1 MEKRKLLIFAILLAL
16 LTSFI
21 SFSQFLSPSQ
31 EEVGETEKD
40 FSSDRALNFLK
51 EVAKEPHPIGSS
63 ANKKVRDYIV
73 KHFQDLDIPV
83 EIQSKPVKEIRDE
96 EYAKEIG
103 AKNVENI
110 IAKIQGTSSDDNAI
124 LLTAH
129 YDSEIETPG
138 ASDDGYGVVTI
149 MEAARALKQL
159 PAPKNTIYFV
169 LTDGEEQGLLGASAL
184 QDRADILD
192 EVRVMLNFEA
202 RGNTGVPIMFETSSN
217 DLKLAQFYKETVPYP
232 VAYSFASEMY
242 KKMPNDTDFT
252 ELKITKKLGYNFANM
267 GGLEAYHAAIDRVEN
282 SDEETIRHFGDYAL
296 PLVKRFM
303 MMDEKEFQALEDS
316 KGNAIYFPIMKKVLV
331 VYSEKLVIPLM
342 VVLLILTVAIFFFS
356 FNKQVTQIKGLIF
369 SLIASFGSLVSIFIF
384 YFLLIRLLTIVFNV
398 GIDEDGIVMFGT
410 YDSLILTLL
419 VILAIMLSFFLA
431 KWVSKKSRTLNFAI
445 STQVLWIVLAVIS
458 SLTFKGISYAF
469 TIPAIISLLLILPI
483 IVKAKWAKGMYH
495 YVVVAGWTVSSILL
509 LGPIMYIIFIAKT
522 ISIAPLIT
530 VVTAL
535 ITFSIVGI
543 VNWLTENAYY
553 STGFHKGS
561 KDYLN

>member
-1 MEKRKLLIFAILLAL
+1 MKKRKLLIFAILLAL

-31 EEVGETEKD
+31 VEVGETEKD
-40 FSSDRALNFLK
+40 FSSDRALNYLK

-63 ANKKVRDYIV
+63 ANKKVKDYIV
-73 KHFQDLDIPV
+73 KHFQNIDIPV
-83 EIQSKPVKEIRDE
+83 EIQSKPVKDISGG
-96 EYAKEIG
+96 EYAIEIG
-103 AKNVENI
+103 AENVENI
-110 IAKIQGTSSDDNAI
+110 IAKIQGTSGDDNAI

-149 MEAARALKQL
+149 MEAARALKQM

-184 QDRADILD
+184 QERTDILD

-217 DLKLAQFYKETVPYP
+217 DLKLVQLYKETVPYP

-252 ELKITKKLGYNFANM
+252 ELKVTKKLGYNFANM
-267 GGLEAYHAAIDRVEN
+267 GGLEAYHAEIDRVEN

-296 PLVKRFM
+296 PLVKKFM
-303 MMDEKEFQALEDS
+303 MMDAKEFQALEDS
-316 KGNAIYFPIMKKVLV
+316 KDDAIYFPLMKKTLV
-331 VYSEKLVIPLM
+331 VYSEKFVIPLM
-342 VVLLILTVAIFFFS
+342 IVLLLLTVAIFFFS
-356 FNKQVTQIKGLIF
+356 FKKQVTKIKGFTF
-369 SLIASFGSLVSIFIF
+369 SLIATIGSLVSIFIF

-398 GIDEDGIVMFGT
+398 AIDEDSIVMFGT
-410 YDSLILTLL
+410 YDPVILTLMVL
-419 VILAIMLSFFLA
+419 LAIVLSFFLA
-431 KWVSKKSRTLNFAI
+431 KWISKKYGTVNFVI
-445 STQVLWIVLAVIS
+445 STQVLWIVLAVMS

-483 IVKAKWAKGMYH
+483 LVKVKWAKGVYH
-495 YVVVAGWTVSSILL
+495 YVAVAGWTVTSILL
-509 LGPIMYIIFIAKT
+509 LAPIIYLIYIAKT
-522 ISIAPLIT
+522 ISIAPII
-530 VVTAL
+530 VVITAL
-535 ITFSIVGI
+535 ITFPIVGI
-543 VNWLTENAYY
+543 VNWLTTDDGKA
-553 STGFHKGS
+553 
-561 KDYLN
+561 

>member
-1 MEKRKLLIFAILLAL
+1 MKKRKLLIFAILLAL

-31 EEVGETEKD
+31 EEVGETETD
-40 FSSDRALNFLK
+40 FSSDRALNYLK
-51 EVAKEPHPIGSS
+51 EIAKEPHPIGSS
-63 ANKKVRDYIV
+63 ANKEVRDFIV
-73 KHFQDLDIPV
+73 KHFQNIDIPV
-83 EIQSKPVKEIRDE
+83 EIQSKPVKDISGG
-96 EYAKEIG
+96 EYAIEMG
-103 AKNVENI
+103 AENVENI
-110 IAKIQGTSSDDNAI
+110 IAKIQGTSGDDNAI

-149 MEAARALKQL
+149 MEAARALKQM

-184 QDRADILD
+184 YDRTDILD

-217 DLKLAQFYKETVPYP
+217 DLKLVQLYKEIVPYP

-296 PLVKRFM
+296 PLVKKFM
-303 MMDEKEFQALEDS
+303 MMDAKEFQALEDS
-316 KGNAIYFPIMKKVLV
+316 KGNAIYFPLMKKTLV

-342 VVLLILTVAIFFFS
+342 VVLLFLTVAIFFFS
-356 FNKQVTQIKGLIF
+356 FKKQVIQIKEFTF
-369 SLIASFGSLVSIFIF
+369 SLIATIGSLVSIFIF

-410 YDSLILTLL
+410 YDPWILTLL
-419 VILAIMLSFFLA
+419 VILAIVLSFFLA
-431 KWVSKKSRTLNFAI
+431 KWISKKCGTVNFATT
-445 STQVLWIVLAVIS
+445 TQVLWIVLAVMS

-483 IVKAKWAKGMYH
+483 LVKVKWAKGVYH
-495 YVVVAGWTVSSILL
+495 YVVVAGWTVTSILL
-509 LGPIMYIIFIAKT
+509 LAPIMYMIYIAKT
-522 ISIAPLIT
+522 ISIAPII
-530 VVTAL
+530 VVITAL
-535 ITFSIVGI
+535 ITFPIVGI
-543 VNWLTENAYY
+543 VNWLTTDDGKA
-553 STGFHKGS
+553 
-561 KDYLN
+561 

>member
-83 EIQSKPVKEIRDE
+83 EIQSKPVKDIRDE

-103 AKNVENI
+103 AENVENI

-149 MEAARALKQL
+149 MEAARALKQMS
-159 PAPKNTIYFV
+159 APKNTIYFV
-169 LTDGEEQGLLGASAL
+169 LTDGEEPGLLGARAL

-217 DLKLAQFYKETVPYP
+217 DLRLAQFYKETVPYP

-267 GGLEAYHAAIDRVEN
+267 GGLEAYHAVIDRVEN

-303 MMDEKEFQALEDS
+303 MMDVKEFQALEDS

-369 SLIASFGSLVSIFIF
+369 SLIASIGSLVSIFIF
-384 YFLLIRLLTIVFNV
+384 YFLLIRLLTIVFN
-398 GIDEDGIVMFGT
+398 IELDEDGIVMFGT
-410 YDSLILTLL
+410 YNPLILTLL
-419 VILAIMLSFFLA
+419 MLLAIVLTFFLA
-431 KWVSKKSRTLNFAI
+431 KWVSKKSGTVNFAI
-445 STQVLWIVLAVIS
+445 STQVLWMVLAVIT

-483 IVKAKWAKGMYH
+483 IGKAKWAKGVYH

-509 LGPIMYIIFIAKT
+509 LGPIMYLIFIAKT
-522 ISIAPLIT
+522 ITIAPIIT

-543 VNWLTENAYY
+543 VNWLTANDGKA
-553 STGFHKGS
+553 
-561 KDYLN
+561 

>member
-31 EEVGETEKD
+31 VEVGESERD
-40 FSSDRALNFLK
+40 FSSDRALNYLK

-73 KHFQDLDIPV
+73 KHFQNIDIPV
-83 EIQSKPVKEIRDE
+83 EIQSKPVKDISGG
-96 EYAKEIG
+96 EYAIAIG
-103 AKNVENI
+103 DENVENI
-110 IAKIQGTSSDDNAI
+110 IAKIQGTSGDDNAI

-149 MEAARALKQL
+149 MEAARALKQM
-159 PAPKNTIYFV
+159 PAPNNTIYFV

-184 QDRADILD
+184 QDRTDILD

-217 DLKLAQFYKETVPYP
+217 DLKLVELYKETVPYP

-252 ELKITKKLGYNFANM
+252 ELKETKKLGYNFANM
-267 GGLEAYHAAIDRVEN
+267 GGLEAYHAEIDRVEN
-282 SDEETIRHFGDYAL
+282 SDEETIRHFGDYVL
-296 PLVKRFM
+296 PLVKKFM
-303 MMDEKEFQALEDS
+303 MMDAKEFQALEDS
-316 KGNAIYFPIMKKVLV
+316 KGNAIYFPLMEKTLV
-331 VYSEKLVIPLM
+331 VYSEKLVIPLI
-342 VVLLILTVAIFFFS
+342 VVLLFLIVAIFFFS
-356 FNKQVTQIKGLIF
+356 FKKQVIQIKGFTF
-369 SLIASFGSLVSIFIF
+369 SLIATIGSLVTIFIF

-398 GIDEDGIVMFGT
+398 GIDGDGIVMFGT
-410 YDSLILTLL
+410 YDPLILTLL
-419 VILAIMLSFFLA
+419 VILAIVLSFFLA
-431 KWVSKKSRTLNFAI
+431 KWISKKCGTVNFATT
-445 STQVLWIVLAVIS
+445 TQVLWIVLAVIS

-483 IVKAKWAKGMYH
+483 LVKVKWAKGVYH
-495 YVVVAGWTVSSILL
+495 YVAIAGWTVTSILL
-509 LGPIMYIIFIAKT
+509 LAPIMYLIYIAKT
-522 ISIAPLIT
+522 ISIAPIIT

-535 ITFSIVGI
+535 ITLPIVGI
-543 VNWLTENAYY
+543 VNWLTTDDGEA
-553 STGFHKGS
+553 
-561 KDYLN
+561 

>member
-1 MEKRKLLIFAILLAL
+1 MKKRKLVIFAMVLAL

-31 EEVGETEKD
+31 VEVGETEKD
-40 FSSDRALNFLK
+40 FSSDQALNYLK

-73 KHFQDLDIPV
+73 KHFQNINIPV
-83 EIQSKPVKEIRDE
+83 EIQTKPVKDISGG
-96 EYAKEIG
+96 EYAIKLG
-103 AKNVENI
+103 AENVENI
-110 IAKIQGTSSDDNAI
+110 IAKIQGTSGDDNAI

-149 MEAARALKQL
+149 MEVARALKEM

-184 QDRADILD
+184 QDRTDILD
-192 EVRVMLNFEA
+192 KVRVMLNFEA

-217 DLKLAQFYKETVPYP
+217 DLKLAQLYKDTVPYP

-252 ELKITKKLGYNFANM
+252 ELKVTKKLGYNFANM
-267 GGLEAYHAAIDRVEN
+267 GGLEAYHAALDRVEN

-296 PLVKRFM
+296 PLVKKFM
-303 MMDEKEFQALEDS
+303 MMEEQEFQSLENS
-316 KGNAIYFPIMKKVLV
+316 KGNAIYFPLMKKTLV

-342 VVLLILTVAIFFFS
+342 VILLILTVAIFSFS
-356 FNKQVTQIKGLIF
+356 FKQQVTQFKGFALSI
-369 SLIASFGSLVSIFIF
+369 LATVGSLVSIFMF
-384 YFLLIRLLTIVFNV
+384 YFLVIRLLSIVFNV

-410 YDSLILTLL
+410 YDPLILTLL
-419 VILAIMLSFFLA
+419 VILAIVFSFFLA
-431 KWVSKKSRTLNFAI
+431 KWISNKCGTVNFTI
-445 STQVLWIVLAVIS
+445 STQFLWIVVAVIT

-469 TIPAIISLLLILPI
+469 TIPAIISVLLLLPI
-483 IVKAKWAKGMYH
+483 IIKVNWAKGVYH
-495 YVVVAGWTVSSILL
+495 YVVVAGWTVSSVLL
-509 LGPIMYIIFIAKT
+509 LAPIMYLIYIAKT
-522 ISIAPLIT
+522 ISVAPIIGG
-530 VVTAL
+530 VTAF
-535 ITFSIVGI
+535 ITFPIVGI
-543 VNWLTENAYY
+543 VNWLT
-553 STGFHKGS
+553 TDKGEA
-561 KDYLN
+561 

>member
-1 MEKRKLLIFAILLAL
+1 MEKRKFLILAILLAL
-16 LTSFI
+16 LTSVI
-21 SFSQFLSPSQ
+21 SFSQFLSPSL

-40 FSSDRALNFLK
+40 FSSDRALNYLK

-63 ANKKVRDYIV
+63 ANKQVRDYIV

-83 EIQSKPVKEIRDE
+83 EIQSKPVKDIRGE
-96 EYAKEIG
+96 EYAKELG
-103 AKNVENI
+103 AENVENI

-124 LLTAH
+124 LVTAH

-169 LTDGEEQGLLGASAL
+169 LTDGEEPGLLGASAL
-184 QDRADILD
+184 QDRMDILD

-217 DLKLAQFYKETVPYP
+217 DLRLAQLYKETVPYP

-282 SDEETIRHFGDYAL
+282 IDEETIRHFGNYAL

-316 KGNAIYFPIMKKVLV
+316 KGDAIYFPLMKKTLV
-331 VYSEKLVIPLM
+331 VYSEKLVMPLM
-342 VVLLILTVAIFFFS
+342 VVLLILTVAIFFIS
-356 FNKQVTQIKGLIF
+356 FKKQVTQIKGLIF
-369 SLIASFGSLVSIFIF
+369 SLIASIGSLVSIFIF
-384 YFLLIRLLTIVFNV
+384 YFLLIRLLTIVYNV

-410 YDSLILTLL
+410 YDPWILTLL
-419 VILAIMLSFFLA
+419 VILAIVLSFFLA
-431 KWVSKKSRTLNFAI
+431 KWMSKKCGTVNFAI
-445 STQVLWIVLAVIS
+445 STQVLWVVLAVIS

-483 IVKAKWAKGMYH
+483 IVKAKWAKGVYH

-509 LGPIMYIIFIAKT
+509 LAPIMYLIYIAKT
-522 ISIAPLIT
+522 ISIAPIIT
-530 VVTAL
+530 VVTAI

-543 VNWLTENAYY
+543 VNWLTANDGKAL
-553 STGFHKGS
+553 H
-561 KDYLN
+561 

>member
-217 DLKLAQFYKETVPYP
+217 DLRLAQFYKETVPYP

-267 GGLEAYHAAIDRVEN
+267 GGLEAYHAVIDRVEN
-282 SDEETIRHFGDYAL
+282 SDEEIIRHFGDYAL

-303 MMDEKEFQALEDS
+303 MMDAKEFQALEDS
-316 KGNAIYFPIMKKVLV
+316 KGDAIYFPLMKKTLV
-331 VYSEKLVIPLM
+331 VYSEKFVIPLM
-342 VVLLILTVAIFFFS
+342 VVLLILIVAIFFFS
-356 FNKQVTQIKGLIF
+356 FKKQVTPIKGLAF
-369 SLIASFGSLVSIFIF
+369 SLIALNGSLVSIFIF
-384 YFLLIRLLTIVFNV
+384 YFLLIRLLTIVFN
-398 GIDEDGIVMFGT
+398 IELDEDGIVMFGT
-410 YDSLILTLL
+410 YNPLILTLL
-419 VILAIMLSFFLA
+419 MLLAIVLTFFLA
-431 KWVSKKSRTLNFAI
+431 KWVSKKSGTVNFAI
-445 STQVLWIVLAVIS
+445 STQVLWMVLAVIT

-483 IVKAKWAKGMYH
+483 IGKAKWAKGVYH

-509 LGPIMYIIFIAKT
+509 LGPIMYLIFIAKT
-522 ISIAPLIT
+522 ITIAPIIT

-543 VNWLTENAYY
+543 VNWLTANDGKA
-553 STGFHKGS
+553 
-561 KDYLN
+561 

>member
-1 MEKRKLLIFAILLAL
+1 MKKRKLLIFAILLAL

-31 EEVGETEKD
+31 VEVGETEKD
-40 FSSDRALNFLK
+40 FSSDRALNYLK

-63 ANKKVRDYIV
+63 ANKKVKDYIV
-73 KHFQDLDIPV
+73 KHFQNIDIPV
-83 EIQSKPVKEIRDE
+83 EIQSKPVKDISGG
-96 EYAKEIG
+96 EYAIEIG
-103 AKNVENI
+103 AENVENI
-110 IAKIQGTSSDDNAI
+110 IAKIQGTSGDDNAI

-149 MEAARALKQL
+149 MEAARALKQM

-184 QDRADILD
+184 QERTDILD

-217 DLKLAQFYKETVPYP
+217 DLKLVQLYKETVPYP

-252 ELKITKKLGYNFANM
+252 ELKVTKKLGYNFANM
-267 GGLEAYHAAIDRVEN
+267 GGLEAYHAEIDRVEN

-296 PLVKRFM
+296 PLVKKFM
-303 MMDEKEFQALEDS
+303 MMDAKEFQALEDS
-316 KGNAIYFPIMKKVLV
+316 KDDAIYFPLMKKTLV
-331 VYSEKLVIPLM
+331 VYSEKFVIPLM
-342 VVLLILTVAIFFFS
+342 IVLLLLTVAIFFFS
-356 FNKQVTQIKGLIF
+356 FKKQVTKIKGFTF
-369 SLIASFGSLVSIFIF
+369 SLIATIGSLVSIFIF

-398 GIDEDGIVMFGT
+398 AIDEDGIVMFGT
-410 YDSLILTLL
+410 YDPWILTLL
-419 VILAIMLSFFLA
+419 VILAIVLSFFLT
-431 KWVSKKSRTLNFAI
+431 KWISEKCGTVNFAI
-445 STQVLWIVLAVIS
+445 STQVLWIVLAVMS

-483 IVKAKWAKGMYH
+483 LVKVKWAKGVYH
-495 YVVVAGWTVSSILL
+495 YVAVAGWTVSSILL
-509 LGPIMYIIFIAKT
+509 LAPIIYLIYIAKT
-522 ISIAPLIT
+522 ISIAPIIT

-535 ITFSIVGI
+535 ITLPIVGI
-543 VNWLTENAYY
+543 VNWLTTDGGEA
-553 STGFHKGS
+553 
-561 KDYLN
+561 

>member
-202 RGNTGVPIMFETSSN
+202 RGNIGVPIMFETSSN

>member
-1 MEKRKLLIFAILLAL
+1 MKKRKLLIFAILLAL

-31 EEVGETEKD
+31 VEVGETEKD
-40 FSSDRALNFLK
+40 FSSDRALNYLK

-63 ANKKVRDYIV
+63 ANKKVKDYIV
-73 KHFQDLDIPV
+73 KHFQNIDIPV
-83 EIQSKPVKEIRDE
+83 EIQSKPVKDISGG
-96 EYAKEIG
+96 EYAIEIG
-103 AKNVENI
+103 AENVENI
-110 IAKIQGTSSDDNAI
+110 IAKIQGTSGDDNAI

-149 MEAARALKQL
+149 MEAARALKQM

-184 QDRADILD
+184 QERTDILD

-217 DLKLAQFYKETVPYP
+217 DLKLVQLYKETVPYP

-252 ELKITKKLGYNFANM
+252 ELKVTKKLGYNFANM
-267 GGLEAYHAAIDRVEN
+267 GGLEAYHAEIDRVEN

-296 PLVKRFM
+296 PLVKKFM
-303 MMDEKEFQALEDS
+303 MMDAKEFQALEDS
-316 KGNAIYFPIMKKVLV
+316 KDDAIYFPLMKKTLV
-331 VYSEKLVIPLM
+331 VYSEKFVIPLM
-342 VVLLILTVAIFFFS
+342 IVLLLLTVAIFFFS
-356 FNKQVTQIKGLIF
+356 FKKQVTKIKGFTF
-369 SLIASFGSLVSIFIF
+369 SLIATIGSLVSIFIF

-398 GIDEDGIVMFGT
+398 AIDEDSIVMFGT
-410 YDSLILTLL
+410 YDPVILTLMVL
-419 VILAIMLSFFLA
+419 LAIVLSFFLA
-431 KWVSKKSRTLNFAI
+431 KWISKKYGTVNFVI
-445 STQVLWIVLAVIS
+445 STQVLWIVLAVMS

-483 IVKAKWAKGMYH
+483 LVKVKWAKGVYH
-495 YVVVAGWTVSSILL
+495 YVAVAGWTVTSILL
-509 LGPIMYIIFIAKT
+509 LAPIIYLIYIAKT
-522 ISIAPLIT
+522 ISIAPIIT

-535 ITFSIVGI
+535 ITLPIVGI
-543 VNWLTENAYY
+543 VNWLTTDGGEA
-553 STGFHKGS
+553 
-561 KDYLN
+561 

>member
-369 SLIASFGSLVSIFIF
+369 SLIASIGSLVSIFVF

-398 GIDEDGIVMFGT
+398 GIDEDGIVLFGT

-483 IVKAKWAKGMYH
+483 IVKAKWAKSMYH
-495 YVVVAGWTVSSILL
+495 YVVVAGWTVSSTLL

-553 STGFHKGS
+553 RTGFHKGS